1 MRAEAPSSPRTPR
14 TQRGENIL
22 PGLGWPRRLGVELL
36 GYARIRRALLRDSS
50 EPLVCADRRILK
62 FPRLLSGWWRSVP
75 LELPGESFEKRSCQ
89 NTQGLPG
96 ELGILLCG
104 FGESQTVQLGIDLN
118 RRHTD
123 IILRHRGSVFAK
135 YSTITL
141 TSSSDAGAPRAT
153 MLCTTAFHSAA
164 FIRWLVTTSSE

>member
-1 MRAEAPSSPRTPR
+1 MKDQYHGRAAKIAEDAENT
-14 TQRGENIL
+14 TQRKH
-22 PGLGWPRRLGVELL
+22 PPWPRLAWASRVELL

-104 FGESQTVQLGIDLN
+104 FGESQTVQLGI
-118 RRHTD
+118 
-123 IILRHRGSVFAK
+123 
-135 YSTITL
+135 
-141 TSSSDAGAPRAT
+141 
-153 MLCTTAFHSAA
+153 
-164 FIRWLVTTSSE
+164 